1 MISLAF
7 AGPVALAI
15 ISLLVGLIMLSGR
28 VDRLERHLEG
38 ERWLVDQ
45 FMDSQVRMNKGV
57 VEFQREQIKINE
69 RLTGRR
75 VSTRKE

>member
-15 ISLLVGLIMLSGR
+15 ISLLVALIMLSGR
-28 VDRLERHLEG
+28 IDRLERHLED

-69 RLTGRR
+69 RLTGRH